1 MRLILTYFKLILR
14 RNGKKN
20 LYASA
25 QLSLCII
32 MVTLFPVIK
41 SNIRLLP
48 AGAYLNHYLCS
59 LQVILLVLCLLGLL
73 KFLWRSLQ
81 SAMSEFGIMMSL
93 GACRKDVRRFVFLQ
107 TSISGLITLSFGLL
121 AGSMLS
127 ILILDLVIICTG
139 SDLDFPIDTR
149 AAVLLA
155 GAVLFAIVLMGI
167 RFYRKIIRNTTAALL
182 SENISPAIIT
192 DVLGKDKANDR
203 Y

>member
-1 MRLILTYFKLILR
+1 
-14 RNGKKN
+14 
-20 LYASA
+20 
-25 QLSLCII
+25 
-32 MVTLFPVIK
+32 
-41 SNIRLLP
+41 
-48 AGAYLNHYLCS
+48 
-59 LQVILLVLCLLGLL
+59 
-73 KFLWRSLQ
+73 
-81 SAMSEFGIMMSL
+81 MSEFGIMMSL